1 VRPVCSDIA
10 RRTSDRVEASRTC
23 FWMFRIEGLG
33 EKNSHL
39 ARRSLCD
46 GSGAE
51 GWNKRALG
59 RVVFGVQ
66 GKEGGWL

>member
-1 VRPVCSDIA
+1 MRDVLRLRSAPSCEQLAPSPLVA
-10 RRTSDRVEASRTC
+10 T
-23 FWMFRIEGLG
+23 G
-33 EKNSHL
+33 L

-51 GWNKRALG
+51 GWNKRTLG
-59 RVVFGVQ
+59 SVVFGVQ